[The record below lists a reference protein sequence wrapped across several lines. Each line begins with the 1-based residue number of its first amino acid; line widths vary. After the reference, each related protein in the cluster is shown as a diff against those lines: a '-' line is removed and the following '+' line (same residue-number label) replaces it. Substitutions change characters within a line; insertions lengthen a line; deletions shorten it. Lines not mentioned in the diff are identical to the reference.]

1 MSDLHYV
8 PNLVLSLIASKA
20 VTMAAELMS
29 TKLNPENHLILEQ
42 PLLKVPYELSRKNF
56 KTAQRHVE
64 RERDQLLS
72 SLKQTTA
79 LSRTTTT
86 PPAQN
91 GTSSATS
98 ESNPTLQNLDNM
110 IHRLE
115 TLKRKLSSLHAAENT
130 AHRATKARLTHLSAL
145 HSIHSVS
152 DVAFDTW
159 SSTRLNRLLV
169 DYLLRQGY
177 NDSARSFAAAT
188 DIQDL
193 VDVDAFTACSAIER
207 SLRDGHNTNEALGWC
222 SENKQSLK
230 KMGSNLEFD
239 LRLQQYVEL
248 VRTREP
254 AKLAEAWAFARKHLA
269 PAAAASTSGDGK
281 GDGGTDA
288 KGGGSTTITSGSGQ
302 AATMDEGLAG
312 GQTLAERAVQA
323 AALLAYGPDTP
334 FEPYASLYSSTRWT
348 YLADLFISTHH
359 SLLSL
364 PPLPSLHIALGAGL
378 SALKTPSCHSAH
390 AASSG
395 NAQTS
400 TGAGG
405 TGVCPICSTELNE
418 LAREVPYANRTKSC
432 VEEEPVVLPNGRVF
446 GRERLTVLNEK
457 MVGLGGAGVG
467 AGRTGVADVD
477 MSGDS
482 DAAVR
487 DPMDPGQ
494 IFRWGDV
501 RKVYIS

>member
-1 MSDLHYV
+1 
-8 PNLVLSLIASKA
+8 
-20 VTMAAELMS
+20 MAAELVS
-29 TKLNPENHLILEQ
+29 TKLNPESHLILEQ

-72 SLKQTTA
+72 SLK
-79 LSRTTTT
+79 RTTTISRDST
-86 PPAQN
+86 SQCAQN
-91 GTSSATS
+91 GTTSASS
-98 ESNPTLQNLDNM
+98 ESTPTLQNLDNM
-110 IHRLE
+110 IQRLE
-115 TLKRKLSSLHAAENT
+115 GLKRKLSSLHAAET
-130 AHRATKARLTHLSAL
+130 DAHRATKARLTHLSSL

-177 NDSARSFAAAT
+177 NESARSFAAAT
-188 DIQDL
+188 GIEDL
-193 VDVDAFTACSAIER
+193 VDVDAFTTCSDVER

-230 KMGSNLEFD
+230 KMGSILEFE
-239 LRLQQYVEL
+239 LRLQQYIEL

-254 AKLAEAWAFARKHLA
+254 AKLGEAWAFARKHLA
-269 PAAAASTSGDGK
+269 PAAASTGAADEGK
-281 GDGGTDA
+281 SDDKSEA
-288 KGGGSTTITSGSGQ
+288 KAGGSTKTTSASGQ
-302 AATMDEGLAG
+302 PAADGEAADLSKGDDTPA
-312 GQTLAERAVQA
+312 QKAIQA

-334 FEPYASLYSSTRWT
+334 FEPYASLYSPNRWT

-364 PPLPSLHIALGAGL
+364 PPLPSLHIALSAGL

-418 LAREVPYANRTKSC
+418 LARGVPYANRTKSC
-432 VEEEPVVLPNGRVF
+432 VEEDPVVLPNGRVF
-446 GRERLTVLNEK
+446 GRERLRVLNEK
-457 MVGLGGAGVG
+457 MVGLGGVG
-467 AGRTGVADVD
+467 SAAGRAEGADVD

-482 DAAVR
+482 DVAVR

-494 IFRWGDV
+494 VFRWGDV